1 MMNMEGKNVTT
12 PAANELAPVDKWILS
27 KLNTL
32 VKDVTENMESF
43 ELGIAVQK
51 VYDFIWDE
59 YCDWYIEMV
68 KPRLYN
74 KEDSTRA
81 AALWTLKQVLINALK
96 LMHPFMP
103 FITEELFTAI
113 QDKEESIMV
122 SQWPVYKEEWN
133 YKENEM
139 EIDAIKE
146 AVRNIRNIRAEM
158 NVAPSKKVHVY
169 VVSESEEVRHIFE
182 HSKVFFKTLGHA
194 SEVTVQTDKAGI
206 GEDAVSVVIKDA
218 TIYMPLAE
226 LVDFAKEIERLEK
239 EKSKLEKEV
248 DRVVKKLANQGFV
261 AKAPAAVIEEE
272 KAKEEKY
279 KAMLAQVEERLAQM
293 KK

>member
-1 MMNMEGKNVTT
+1 
-12 PAANELAPVDKWILS
+12 
-27 KLNTL
+27 
-32 VKDVTENMESF
+32 
-43 ELGIAVQK
+43 
-51 VYDFIWDE
+51 
-59 YCDWYIEMV
+59 
-68 KPRLYN
+68 
-74 KEDSTRA
+74 
-81 AALWTLKQVLINALK
+81 
-96 LMHPFMP
+96 MH
-103 FITEELFTAI
+103 I
-113 QDKEESIMV
+113 QDTEESIMI

-133 YKENEM
+133 YKENEA

-169 VVSESEEVRHIFE
+169 VVSENEEVRYIFE

-194 SEVTVQTDKAGI
+194 SEVTVQEDKAGI

-239 EKSKLEKEV
+239 EQAKLQKEV
-248 DRVVKKLANQGFV
+248 ERVEKKLANQGFV
-261 AKAPAAVIEEE
+261 AKAPAYVIEEE

-279 KAMLAQVEERLAQM
+279 KAMLAQVEERLAQL